1 VNWREGGAALLVIDV
16 QNDFCP
22 GGSLAVP
29 KADAI
34 VPVVNRLMPLF
45 PIVVATQDW
54 HPRDHVSFA
63 SNHPGAKPFDVV
75 ERDGFSQT
83 LWPDHCIQGTTG
95 AALHAALEVVSV
107 DLILRKGRDRE
118 LDSYSAFFE
127 NDRRTPTGL
136 AGYLRELRVH
146 RVYLSGLAT
155 DVCVY
160 HSARDAVKLG
170 LSVALVEDAARGIDV
185 PAGSLSRRLI
195 EMREAGVEI
204 VHAADLIEEYGA
216 TNGGPT

>member
-1 VNWREGGAALLVIDV
+1 MSRLEGVAALLVIDV

-22 GGSLAVP
+22 GGSLAVS
-29 KADAI
+29 KGDEV

-63 SNHPGAKPFDVV
+63 SNHPGAKPFAVV
-75 ERDGFSQT
+75 EHEGISQT
-83 LWPDHCIQGTTG
+83 LWPDHCIPGTIG
-95 AALHAALEVVSV
+95 AELHLGLEVVNV
-107 DLILRKGRDRE
+107 DLILRKGRRRE

-136 AGYLRELRVH
+136 AGYLRERGVH

-160 HSARDAVKLG
+160 YSACDALRLG
-170 LSVALVEDAARGIDV
+170 LSAVLVEDAARGIDI
-185 PAGSLSRRLI
+185 PAGSLSARLS
-195 EMREAGVEI
+195 EMREAGVEL
-204 VHAADLIEEYGA
+204 VHAADLVGKYGD
-216 TNGGPT
+216 TTGGLS